1 MAKFGDYLEKE
12 FLRWQTAHGQRR
24 TLNAFA
30 QHLDVSPQILSMWI
44 NGTRRP
50 GADNI
55 AALAAI
61 LGVEVYEALDL
72 PRPDPML
79 IEIQRR
85 WPELSDDDRNAILT
99 ILRQE
104 PDPRHDTKPRP
115 AAKPNHG

>member
-1 MAKFGDYLEKE
+1 MTKFGEYLEKE
-12 FLRWQTAHGQRR
+12 FLRWQTASGQRR

-30 QHLDVSPQILSMWI
+30 KYLDVSPQILSMWI

-55 AALAAI
+55 AALVTT
-61 LGVEVYEALDL
+61 LGIEVYEALDL
-72 PRPDPML
+72 PRPDPLL

-85 WPELSDDDRNAILT
+85 WPELSDEDRTAILT
-99 ILRQE
+99 ILRQD

-115 AAKPNHG
+115 TPKPTA